1 MDNFGFAV
9 LGLIPNI
16 REGTRLCIYKFSQP
30 VSSIIFT
37 GRKYQ
42 AAHQQVV
49 MSQNITGTSNSEGIL
64 TNPFAAPR
72 KSNKLNNRKVSVAG
86 SQERSLMGTSQSMLY
101 LAGSD
106 PDDTCAGKNDPDNAE
121 DDRQTDSGSFPFDDR
136 TKVTEAFPMLAAN
149 QKKSVGA
156 NNSNI
161 SHSTYVLALGHNF
174 RSMIPPTNQ
183 FFEASQVG
191 ANIIAFQVM

>member
-1 MDNFGFAV
+1 
-9 LGLIPNI
+9 
-16 REGTRLCIYKFSQP
+16 
-30 VSSIIFT
+30 
-37 GRKYQ
+37 
-42 AAHQQVV
+42 
-49 MSQNITGTSNSEGIL
+49 MSQNITGTSKSEANL
-64 TNPFAAPR
+64 MNPFAVAK

-86 SQERSLMGTSQSMLY
+86 SQEHSLMATSQSMLY

-106 PDDTCAGKNDPDNAE
+106 PDDSSGKNDPTSPE
-121 DDRQTDSGSFPFDDR
+121 EDRQTDSGSFPFDDR
-136 TKVTEAFPMLAAN
+136 TNVTEAFPMLAAK
-149 QKKSVGA
+149 QKKSTGA